1 MTYTMAQLLESL
13 PPEQRL
19 IRYRDFAEAA
29 LRQAA
34 MTVDPGIRAD
44 LLTMAAGWH
53 VLIGELEKTQGQ
65 VGFVD
70 ERPQARKV
78 PARN

>member
-1 MTYTMAQLLESL
+1 MAQFLDSLSPERRLAHYRES
-13 PPEQRL
+13 
-19 IRYRDFAEAA
+19 AKAA

-34 MTVDPGIRAD
+34 MTSDPGIRAD

-53 VLIGELEKTQGQ
+53 VLIGELERTQKQ
-65 VGFVD
+65 AGFVE
-70 ERPQARKV
+70 ERPEPHKA

>member
-1 MTYTMAQLLESL
+1 MAQLLDSLSPERRLAHYRES
-13 PPEQRL
+13 
-19 IRYRDFAEAA
+19 AEAA

-34 MTVDPGIRAD
+34 MTSDPGIRAD

-53 VLIGELEKTQGQ
+53 VLIGELERTQGQ
-65 VGFVD
+65 NGLVEEMVHS
-70 ERPQARKV
+70 RKA